1 MPRAL
6 WSGAISFGLVNI
18 PIKMYGATRD
28 KDVHFHMLHK
38 KDGGRVHQLLYC
50 ADDDKEIT
58 RDEVVKGYEI
68 SRDRYVTV
76 TDKEL
81 RDIEPKAT
89 RAIEIT
95 DFVAAAQIDPV
106 YFDRPYYLLPEEQS
120 TRPYALLARAMK
132 DAGKVAIGKMVM
144 REKEYLA
151 AIRPLDGLLLLE
163 TMRFADEVVTTGE
176 IGTPEV
182 EKQPTKHELEM
193 AAQLIDTLSGKFD
206 PAKYHPEY
214 REKVMDLIKK
224 KAGGEEIEM
233 PPAPEKPGKVIDL
246 MAALEASLKQARGGD
261 GKSRRKAPGKKAAA
275 KKASARRKAS

>member
-28 KDVHFHMLHK
+28 RDVHFHMLHK
-38 KDGGRVHQLLYC
+38 KDGGRVHQRLYC
-50 ADDDKEIT
+50 PVDDREIT
-58 RDEVVKGYEI
+58 RDEVIKGYEV
-68 SRDRYVTV
+68 SRNRYVTV

-81 RDIEPKAT
+81 RDIEPRAT

-95 DFVAAAQIDPV
+95 DFVDAAQIDPV
-106 YFDRPYYLLPEEQS
+106 YFDRPYYLLPDERS
-120 TRPYALLARAMK
+120 TRPYALLAKAMK

-151 AIRPLDGLLLLE
+151 AIRPLDGVLLLE
-163 TMRFADEVVTTGE
+163 TMRFVDEVVTTEE
-176 IGTPEV
+176 IGVPAV
-182 EKQPTKHELEM
+182 EKQPGKRELEM

-206 PAKYHPEY
+206 PAKYHDEY
-214 REKVMDLIKK
+214 REKVMDLVEK

-233 PPAPEKPGKVIDL
+233 PAAPAKPGKVIDL

-261 GKSRRKAPGKKAAA
+261 GKGRKKTAARKAASKKAP
-275 KKASARRKAS
+275 ARRKAS